1 MIGQANLKE
10 YEMKTFKTKAG
21 TELPLMDMRGKDY
34 LQVAHRLVW
43 FHEEHP
49 DWSIETQFITLTE
62 QYAAAKATIK
72 DASGRV
78 MSTAHKTET
87 VKDFPA
93 GHGEKAETGAVG
105 RALAMIGYGT
115 QFAPDLDE
123 GERIV
128 DSPIQRH
135 PSAVVSA
142 PKKEIL
148 SGVSCEACGQELI
161 LSKAGTGWFCKNFKS
176 PSPIEHTRLPVSK
189 LEEFK
194 NRIKADAIDPNWED
208 NKL

>member
-1 MIGQANLKE
+1 
-10 YEMKTFKTKAG
+10 MKTFKTKAG
-21 TELPLMDMRGKDY
+21 TELPLMDMHGKDY
-34 LQVAHRLVW
+34 LQVAQRLVW

-49 DWSIETQFITLTE
+49 DWSIETQFISLTE

-72 DASGRV
+72 NEAGRI

-93 GHGEKAETGAVG
+93 GHGEKAETGAIG

-128 DSPIQRH
+128 DSPVQRSTSQVAKPPNPLH
-135 PSAVVSA
+135 RSDA
-142 PKKEIL
+142 P
-148 SGVSCEACGQELI
+148 CMACGTELI
-161 LSKAGTGWFCKNFKS
+161 LSKAGTGWYCPNFKDAS
-176 PSPIEHTRLPVSK
+176 RGEHTRLPVAK
-189 LEEFK
+189 LEEY
-194 NRIKADAIDPNWED
+194 KASINTVVQPPVETDLPF
-208 NKL
+208 